1 MIVKYGTWSVAGYDQ
16 SVAVT
21 LEQLGFSPLTAAILS
36 SRGYDTPD
44 KALDFLQ
51 ADATFADPFL
61 MTDMD
66 IAVERIS
73 AAIASGEK
81 IAVFGDYDVDGITST
96 CLLTEFLLARGA
108 VCVPYIPHRMEDG
121 YGLSTPAID
130 TLSAEGVKLIVTV
143 DCGITATDEAE
154 YCHQKGIDLVITD
167 HHECKSA
174 LPRAIAVVD
183 THRTDCN
190 YPHKDLAGVGVAF
203 KLAAALAGSQ
213 DAVLNQFADLVC
225 LGTVA
230 DVMPLTGENR
240 LFVKAGLTALTLR
253 PRLGLAALMVQC
265 GCEKQ
270 AVTSSTIGYTLAPRI
285 NAAGRMG
292 SVGLAVDLFLTR
304 DKAKAEELA
313 KALCNLN
320 RERQSVEANIFAE
333 AVTKLHDNKT
343 PSAIVLSGE
352 TWHQGVVGIVAS
364 RLAEEYGCPTFL
376 VCMDDDHGKASSRS
390 YGGFNLFHALESN
403 EELLESY
410 GGHELAAGFTIHRD
424 CIDQF
429 REKVCQMADEFR
441 KTDSY
446 QAALHL
452 DCQVE
457 PNLLTLPNIE
467 SLEQLEPCGS
477 GCPKPTLYM
486 NHLTVEQLS
495 EVGGGKHLRLKLRR
509 DGFVMSCIFFS
520 TTALRAAIGQGDL
533 VEIAFTPQIN
543 EYRGNRSVQLNLVDI
558 RPMAKARQ
566 RSREEQDVYTR
577 HLGGQD
583 LSPAEVDNLI
593 PRRPEFVAVWRYLT
607 ANATAGNLQDSCD
620 CLSRKISRFAG
631 IPASGMRTR
640 ICLDVFAEQ
649 QLIAL
654 EELGHTLHITLLN
667 PKQKVDLEQS
677 AILRQLKQR
686 KAGG

>member
-44 KALDFLQ
+44 KALEFLQ

-81 IAVFGDYDVDGITST
+81 IAVYGDYDVDGITST

-121 YGLSTPAID
+121 YGLSIPAID
-130 TLSAEGVKLIVTV
+130 SLAEEGVQLIVTV
-143 DCGITATDEAE
+143 DCGITAATEAE
-154 YCHQKGIDLVITD
+154 YCHEKAIDLVITD

-174 LPRAIAVVD
+174 LPTAIAVVNP
-183 THRTDCN
+183 HRPDCT

-203 KLAAALAGSQ
+203 KLAAALAGNQDQVLSQ
-213 DAVLNQFADLVC
+213 FSDLVC

-240 LFVKAGLTALTLR
+240 LFVKAGLTALTLH
-253 PRLGLAALMVQC
+253 PRLGIAALMTQC
-265 GCEKQ
+265 SCEKQ
-270 AVTSSTIGYTLAPRI
+270 AITSSTIGYTLAPRI

-292 SVGLAVDLFLTR
+292 NVGLAVDLFLTH
-304 DKAKAEELA
+304 DKAQAEELA
-313 KALCNLN
+313 KALCDLN
-320 RERQSVEANIFAE
+320 RQRQAVEAEIFAE
-333 AVTKLHDNKT
+333 AVAMLHDNKT

-376 VCMDDDHGKASSRS
+376 VCMDGDHGKASSRS

-410 GGHELAAGFTIHRD
+410 GGHELAAGFTIHRT
-424 CIDQF
+424 CI
-429 REKVCQMADEFR
+429 DEFR
-441 KTDSY
+441 QRVCAMAETFRETDSY

-452 DCQVE
+452 DCQVV
-457 PNLLTLPNIE
+457 PNMLTLSNVE

-486 NHLTVEQLS
+486 SNLTVEHLS
-495 EVGGGKHLRLKLRR
+495 EVGGGKHLRMRLRK
-509 DGFVMSCIFFS
+509 DGFTLASIFFS
-520 TTALRAAIGQGDL
+520 TTALRAAIGQGDS

-558 RPMAKARQ
+558 RPIAKSRQ
-566 RSREEQDVYTR
+566 RCREEQDVYSR
-577 HLGGQD
+577 HLGGGD
-583 LSPAEVDNLI
+583 LSPDEVENLI
-593 PRRPEFVAVWRYLT
+593 PKRPEFIAVWRYLS
-607 ANATAGNLQDSCD
+607 ANAIAGSLQDSCD

-631 IPASGMRTR
+631 IPASSMRTR

-649 QLIAL
+649 GLIAL
-654 EELGHTLHITLLN
+654 EELGHNLRITLHN
-667 PKQKVDLEQS
+667 PKHKADLEQS
-677 AILRQLKQR
+677 SILQELKQR